1 MPTRGGFSTKLKF
14 DVYSGFLSSVVRC
27 QPLSRALSR
36 KSESVAVME
45 IKKKSESGTPWYPV
59 SIERLDGL
67 LSNAICTND
76 AYEHTYALRRN
87 IAYNLQYIEFQLKVI
102 EDIKLSSVLYTQT
115 VKSILLVGCSVI
127 ESILHY
133 VLIVNGVHSTTEWK
147 EKAVF
152 KGNQKKY
159 EGEQVRVDTV
169 IYSKLDQPV
178 LKHMT
183 FDAMIKSAKSKNIF
197 GKEPLIY
204 EKLNELRT
212 LRNKV
217 HLQVINTPT
226 DTDWNSFN
234 SSDLSDISVV
244 LYEVFSSEL
253 FNLSESQQGCFEYL
267 RRNFSA

>member
-1 MPTRGGFSTKLKF
+1 
-14 DVYSGFLSSVVRC
+14 
-27 QPLSRALSR
+27 
-36 KSESVAVME
+36 ME
-45 IKKKSESGTPWYPV
+45 LKKKSESGGAWYPV
-59 SIERLDGL
+59 SIDRLDGL
-67 LSNAICTND
+67 LSNAIRSNEE
-76 AYEHTYALRRN
+76 YEHTYALKRN
-87 IAYNLQYIEFQLKVI
+87 IAYNLQYIEFQLKII
-102 EDIKLSSVLYTQT
+102 EDIKLSLVLYTQT
-115 VKSILLVGCSVI
+115 IKSILLIGCSVI

-133 VLIVNGVHSTTEWK
+133 VLIVNGVHSKTEWK
-147 EKAVF
+147 EKTTF

-159 EGEQVRVDTV
+159 DGEQVRVDTV
-169 IYSKLDQPV
+169 IYTKLDQPI

-183 FDAMIKSAKSKNIF
+183 FDAMIKCARTKGIF

-234 SSDLSDISVV
+234 ASDLKDISIV
-244 LYEVFSSEL
+244 LYEIFSSEL
-253 FNLSESQQGCFEYL
+253 FNLTESQQSSFDYL